1 MKICVIGDAPIGT
14 RAIQTL
20 AHAGVEGVMAVA
32 APEGPVASHSSFS
45 AEIYLMALATSQQ
58 VQKVLTGKQGLLRRA
73 PPGSTVIDLCSGDIT
88 LSRELA
94 VQTRLAGH
102 HWLEAAT
109 SRNPADEANDSLTL
123 LIGSD
128 EATVTRMTALLDI
141 ISTQHLHVGDAG
153 CGHAAAL
160 ASDYLHAA
168 HLITTAE
175 AVAMAYR
182 AGVTPQACIDA
193 INLGAGRSAV
203 SEVNFPR
210 WVLPGRYDSGIST
223 GQLRRDLRLARSF
236 VTTLNLPEGLM
247 KAVFERCQPPELC
260 PADEDDLHHLC
271 DRWLSKVPAQLPP
284 PRLTETR
291 APRPQA
297 LAISALPD
305 ADR

>member
-14 RAIQTL
+14 RAIQAL
-20 AHAGVEGVMAVA
+20 AHAGVEGVMAMA
-32 APEGPVASHSSFS
+32 AFEVQDARSHPPFS
-45 AEIYLMALATSQQ
+45 ADVYLMALATSQQ
-58 VQKVLTGKQGLLRRA
+58 VQKVLTGNQGLLRMA
-73 PPGSTVIDLCSGDIT
+73 SSGSTVIDLCSGDVT

-128 EATVTRMTALLDI
+128 EATVTRMTALLDAI
-141 ISTQHLHVGDAG
+141 CTQHLHVGDAG
-153 CGHAAAL
+153 CGHTAAL

-271 DRWLSKVPAQLPP
+271 DRWLSKVPAQLRPP
-284 PRLTETR
+284 QLTETR
-291 APRPQA
+291 APG
-297 LAISALPD
+297 S
-305 ADR
+305 

>member
-14 RAIQTL
+14 RAIQAL

-32 APEGPVASHSSFS
+32 APEGQVASHSSFS
-45 AEIYLMALATSQQ
+45 AEVYLMALATSQQ

-73 PPGSTVIDLCSGDIT
+73 PPGSTVIDLCSGDVT

-128 EATVTRMTALLDI
+128 EATVTRMSALLDAI
-141 ISTQHLHVGDAG
+141 CTQHLHVGDTG

-291 APRPQA
+291 APKPQA

-305 ADR
+305 ADH

>member
-1 MKICVIGDAPIGT
+1 
-14 RAIQTL
+14 
-20 AHAGVEGVMAVA
+20 MAVA
-32 APEGPVASHSSFS
+32 APEGQVASHSSFS
-45 AEIYLMALATSQQ
+45 AEVYLMALATSQQ

-73 PPGSTVIDLCSGDIT
+73 PPGSTVIDLCSGDVT

-94 VQTRLAGH
+94 VQTHLAGH

-109 SRNPADEANDSLTL
+109 SRNPADEANASLTL

-128 EATVTRMTALLDI
+128 EATVTRMTTLLDAI
-141 ISTQHLHVGDAG
+141 CTQHLHVGDAG

-223 GQLRRDLRLARSF
+223 GHLRRDLRLARSF

-271 DRWLSKVPAQLPP
+271 DRWLSKVPAQLPL
-284 PRLTETR
+284 PRLTEPR
-291 APRPQA
+291 APKPQA

-305 ADR
+305 ADH

>member
-1 MKICVIGDAPIGT
+1 
-14 RAIQTL
+14 
-20 AHAGVEGVMAVA
+20 MAVA
-32 APEGPVASHSSFS
+32 APEGQVASHSPFR

-58 VQKVLTGKQGLLRRA
+58 VQKVLTGRQGLLRRA
-73 PPGSTVIDLCSGDIT
+73 PPGSTVIDLCSGDVT

-128 EATVTRMTALLDI
+128 EATVTRMTTLLDAI
-141 ISTQHLHVGDAG
+141 CTQHLHVGDAG

-271 DRWLSKVPAQLPP
+271 DRWLSKVPAQLRP
-284 PRLTETR
+284 PRLTEIR
-291 APRPQA
+291 APG
-297 LAISALPD
+297 S
-305 ADR
+305 

>member
-20 AHAGVEGVMAVA
+20 AHAGVEGVMAMA
-32 APEGPVASHSSFS
+32 SPEVQVVKRHSPFS
-45 AEIYLMALATSQQ
+45 AEVYLMALATSQQ
-58 VQKVLTGKQGLLRRA
+58 VQKVLTGKQGLLRKA
-73 PPGSTVIDLCSGDIT
+73 PPGSTVIDLSSGDVT

-109 SRNPADEANDSLTL
+109 SRNPVDEANDSLTL

-128 EATVTRMTALLDI
+128 EATVARMSALLDTI
-141 ISTQHLHVGDAG
+141 CTHYLHVGDAG

-160 ASDYLHAA
+160 ANDYLHAA

-210 WVLPGRYDSGIST
+210 WVLPGRYDSGICT

-271 DRWLSKVPAQLPP
+271 DRWLSRVPAQLRP

-291 APRPQA
+291 APG
-297 LAISALPD
+297 S
-305 ADR
+305 